1 MIIRAGPQRRKLHES
16 EIENLHRG
24 HSRLYD
30 MVRMEPDTEITQGTS
45 QIQRQQAWARLTQRY
60 LADLP
65 QQLQAMRE
73 CLDRGDLVGLQQQA
87 HRAKGTSGTYRLD
100 QIARQ
105 LALLESLAQQDAV
118 QDIPPLLDQLMA
130 LVAATEKRYSDD

>member
-1 MIIRAGPQRRKLHES
+1 
-16 EIENLHRG
+16 
-24 HSRLYD
+24 
-30 MVRMEPDTEITQGTS
+30 MEPDTEITQGTS